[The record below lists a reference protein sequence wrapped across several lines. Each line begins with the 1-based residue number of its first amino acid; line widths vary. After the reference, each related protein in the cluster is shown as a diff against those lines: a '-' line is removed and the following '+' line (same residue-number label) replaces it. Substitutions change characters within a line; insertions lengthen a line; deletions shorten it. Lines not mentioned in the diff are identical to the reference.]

1 MALAL
6 ADVRI
11 LDLTQYEAGTS
22 STQALGWLG
31 AQIVKVEPPGRGEP
45 GRRLGSGPDAVDST
59 YFITLNNNKRSL
71 TLDLKTDEGHEIFLQ
86 LVPKFD
92 IVVENFTLG
101 TMERLGIGY
110 DTLKELHPAL
120 IYCTVKGFGTTGPW
134 APTKS
139 FDMVA
144 QAAGGAMALTGMA
157 DGMPLK
163 PGPTIGDTGTGVQAA
178 IGMLAA
184 LWQRQR
190 DGVGQ
195 KVELSM
201 QEAVT
206 NYTRVPMTRREVS
219 GDPAPPYGDGLTA
232 PTGLFPCKPGGR
244 SDWVWVVVAGDR
256 MRKALMETIGRPDL
270 NENTEARGITRNEGG
285 DVREAIES
293 WTRERTKF
301 EVMDAMRE
309 AGVPSGPVLDSG
321 EIFNNEHL
329 RERGMLVEIEHP
341 TRGPMT
347 LLGCPIR
354 LSESPAVHR
363 RAPLLGEHTAEVL
376 AEELGL
382 GVSELEALLESG
394 VVSVSG

>member
-6 ADVRI
+6 SDVRI

-45 GRRLGSGPDAVDST
+45 GRRLGAGSGAVDST

-71 TLDLKTDEGHEIFLQ
+71 TLDLKTDEGREIFLQ

-244 SDWVWVVVAGDR
+244 SDWVWVVVAGGR

-270 NENTEARGITRNEGG
+270 NENNESRGITRNEGG

-341 TRGPMT
+341 TRGAMT

-394 VVSVSG
+394 VVSTA

>member
-1 MALAL
+1 MSLAL
-6 ADVRI
+6 SDVRI

-45 GRRLGSGPDAVDST
+45 GRRLGAGSEVDST

-71 TLDLKTDEGHEIFLQ
+71 TLDLKSDEGREIFLK
-86 LVPKFD
+86 LVPNFD

-101 TMERLGIGY
+101 TMERLGLGY
-110 DTLKELHPAL
+110 DTLKEIHPHL
-120 IYCTVKGFGTTGPW
+120 IYCTVKGFGESGPW

-144 QAAGGAMALTGMA
+144 QAAGGAMAVTGTA

-163 PGPTIGDTGTGVQAA
+163 PGATIGDTGTGVQAA

-201 QEAVT
+201 MEAVT
-206 NYTRVPMTRREVS
+206 NYTRVAMTRREVA

-244 SDWVWVVVAGDR
+244 SDWVWVVVANGR
-256 MRKALMETIGRPDL
+256 MRQALMDTIGRPDL
-270 NENTEARGITRNEGG
+270 GASNGAGGITRTDGD
-285 DVREAIES
+285 DVREAIAS

-309 AGVPSGPVLDSG
+309 AGVPSGPVLHSG
-321 EIFNNEHL
+321 EIFENEHL

-376 AEELGL
+376 AEELGIEA
-382 GVSELEALLESG
+382 SEVEALAQSG
-394 VVSVSG
+394 IVSTA

>member
-6 ADVRI
+6 SDVRI

-31 AQIVKVEPPGRGEP
+31 AQIVKVEPPERGEP
-45 GRRLGSGPDAVDST
+45 GRRLGAGNSVDST

-71 TLDLKTDEGHEIFLQ
+71 TLDLKSDEGREIFLQ

-110 DTLKELHPAL
+110 DTLKELHPQL

-144 QAAGGAMALTGMA
+144 QAAGGAMAVTGMA

-201 QEAVT
+201 MEAVT
-206 NYTRVPMTRREVS
+206 NYTRVPMTRREIS

-244 SDWVWVVVAGDR
+244 SDWVWVVVAGGR

-270 NENTEARGITRNEGG
+270 IKPDATRTISRDEG
-285 DVREAIES
+285 DEIRQAIEA
-293 WTRERTKF
+293 WTSQRTKF
-301 EVMDAMRE
+301 EVMDKMRE
-309 AGVPSGPVLDSG
+309 VGVPSGPVLDSG
-321 EIFNNEHL
+321 EIFANEHL
-329 RERGMLVEIEHP
+329 RERGMLVDIEHP

-382 GVSELEALLESG
+382 AASDVEALAQSG
-394 VVSVSG
+394 IVSTA

>member
-1 MALAL
+1 MSLAL
-6 ADVRI
+6 SDVRI

-45 GRRLGSGPDAVDST
+45 GRRLGAANEVDST

-71 TLDLKTDEGHEIFLQ
+71 TLDLKSDEGREIFLR

-110 DTLKELHPAL
+110 ETLKELHPTL

-144 QAAGGAMALTGMA
+144 QAAGGAMAITGMA

-219 GDPAPPYGDGLTA
+219 GDPAPPYGDGQTA

-244 SDWVWVVVAGDR
+244 SDWVWIVVAGGR
-256 MRKALMETIGRPDL
+256 MRQSRMTEIGRPDL
-270 NENTEARGITRNEGG
+270 AQSNGARGITRNEG
-285 DVREAIES
+285 DEVRQAIEA
-293 WTRERTKF
+293 WTSQRTKY
-301 EVMDAMRE
+301 EVMERMRE
-309 AGVPSGPVLDSG
+309 VGVPSGPVLDSG
-321 EIFNNEHL
+321 EIFANEHL
-329 RERGMLVEIEHP
+329 RERGMLVDIEHP

-382 GVSELEALLESG
+382 AETELSALSESG
-394 VVSVSG
+394 VVSLNQ

>member
-1 MALAL
+1 MERAL

-31 AQIVKVEPPGRGEP
+31 ADIVKVEPPGRGEP
-45 GRRLGSGPDAVDST
+45 GRRLGGGDDADSV
-59 YFITLNNNKRSL
+59 YFITLNNNKKSL
-71 TLDLKTDEGHEIFLQ
+71 SLDLKSERGRELFLR
-86 LVPKFD
+86 LVPNFD

-101 TMERLGIGY
+101 AMERLGIGY
-110 DTLKELHPAL
+110 ETLRAIHPQL
-120 IYCTVKGFGTTGPW
+120 IYCTVKGFGASGPW
-134 APTKS
+134 AHTKS

-144 QAAGGAMALTGMA
+144 QATGGAMALTGTEETI
-157 DGMPLK
+157 PLK

-201 QEAVT
+201 QEAMT
-206 NYTRVPMTRREVS
+206 NYTRVPMTRRYAA
-219 GDPAPPYGDGLTA
+219 GDPAPPYGDGQTA

-244 SDWVWVVVAGDR
+244 SDWVWIVVANGKMWR
-256 MRKALMETIGRPDL
+256 SLLEAIGREDL
-270 NENTEARGITRNEGG
+270 LDRHDPRGITRDAG
-285 DVREAIES
+285 DDLREAIEA
-293 WTRERTKF
+293 WTRQRTKF
-301 EVMDAMRE
+301 EVME
-309 AGVPSGPVLDSG
+309 LLGKVGVPTGPVLDSG
-321 EIFNNEHL
+321 EIYRNQHL

-341 TRGPMT
+341 QRGPMT

-354 LSESPAVHR
+354 LSESPPVHQ
-363 RAPLLGEHTAEVL
+363 RAPLLGEHTREVL
-376 AEELGL
+376 TAELGL
-382 GVSELEALLESG
+382 STAEMEDLAAAG
-394 VVSVSG
+394 VV

>member
-1 MALAL
+1 MERAL

-31 AQIVKVEPPGRGEP
+31 ADIVKVEPPGRGEP
-45 GRRLGSGPDAVDST
+45 GRRLGGDDGADSV
-59 YFITLNNNKRSL
+59 YFITLNNNKKSL
-71 TLDLKTDEGHEIFLQ
+71 SLDLKSERGREVFLQ
-86 LVPKFD
+86 LVPNFD

-101 TMERLGIGY
+101 TMERLGLGY
-110 DTLKELHPAL
+110 ETLRELHPQL
-120 IYCTVKGFGTTGPW
+120 IYCTVKGFGASGPW
-134 APTKS
+134 AHTKS

-144 QAAGGAMALTGMA
+144 QATGGAMALTGTEETI
-157 DGMPLK
+157 PLK

-201 QEAVT
+201 QEAMT
-206 NYTRVPMTRREVS
+206 NYTRVPMTRRYAA
-219 GDPAPPYGDGLTA
+219 GDPAPPYGDGQTA

-244 SDWVWVVVAGDR
+244 SDWVWIVVANGR
-256 MRKALMETIGRPDL
+256 MWRSLLEAIGREDL
-270 NENTEARGITRNEGG
+270 LDGHDPQGITRNAGEEL
-285 DVREAIES
+285 REVIEA

-301 EVMDAMRE
+301 EVME
-309 AGVPSGPVLDSG
+309 VLGKVGVPTGPVLDSG
-321 EIFNNEHL
+321 EIYRNEHL

-341 TRGPMT
+341 QRGPMT

-354 LSESPAVHR
+354 LSESPAVHQ
-363 RAPLLGEHTAEVL
+363 RAPLLGEHTREVL
-376 AEELGL
+376 TAELGL
-382 GVSELEALLESG
+382 SAAELEELAQSE
-394 VVSVSG
+394 VV

>member
-1 MALAL
+1 MSLAL
-6 ADVRI
+6 SDVRI

-45 GRRLGSGPDAVDST
+45 GRRLGAGSEVDST

-71 TLDLKTDEGHEIFLQ
+71 TLDLKTDEGREIFLK
-86 LVPKFD
+86 LVPNFD

-110 DTLKELHPAL
+110 DTLKALHPQL

-144 QAAGGAMALTGMA
+144 QAAGGAMAITGTE
-157 DGMPLK
+157 DTLPLK

-206 NYTRVPMTRREVS
+206 NYTRVPMTRREVA
-219 GDPAPPYGDGLTA
+219 GDPAPPYGDGQTA

-244 SDWVWVVVAGDR
+244 SDWVWIVVAGGR
-256 MRKALMETIGRPDL
+256 MRKALMDTIGRPDL
-270 NENTEARGITRNEGG
+270 IKHDATRTITRDEGD
-285 DVREAIES
+285 DVRQAIEV

-321 EIFNNEHL
+321 EIFTNEHL
-329 RERGMLVEIEHP
+329 RERGMLVDIEHP

-382 GVSELEALLESG
+382 EVSEVEALAESG
-394 VVSVSG
+394 VVSTA

>member
-1 MALAL
+1 MSLAL
-6 ADVRI
+6 SDVRI

-45 GRRLGSGPDAVDST
+45 GRRLRSSNGVDST

-71 TLDLKTDEGHEIFLQ
+71 TLDLKSDEGREIFLK

-101 TMERLGIGY
+101 AMERLGIGY
-110 DTLKELHPAL
+110 DTLKELHPQL

-190 DGVGQ
+190 DGIGQ

-201 QEAVT
+201 MEAVT
-206 NYTRVPMTRREVS
+206 NYTRVPMTRREVD

-244 SDWVWVVVAGDR
+244 SDWVWVVVAGGR
-256 MRKALMETIGRPDL
+256 MRRALMETIGRPDL
-270 NENTEARGITRNEGG
+270 ADSNGARGITRDDGD
-285 DVREAIES
+285 DVRQAIEA
-293 WTRERTKF
+293 WTSQRTKY
-301 EVMDAMRE
+301 EVMEQMRE
-309 AGVPSGPVLDSG
+309 VGVPSGPVLDSG
-321 EIFNNEHL
+321 EIFTNEHL
-329 RERGMLVEIEHP
+329 QERGMLVDIEHP

-382 GVSELEALLESG
+382 AAAEVEALAMSG
-394 VVSVSG
+394 VVST

>member
-1 MALAL
+1 MSLAL

-31 AQIVKVEPPGRGEP
+31 AQIVKIEPPGRGEP
-45 GRRLGSGPDAVDST
+45 GRRLGGRSDGLDST

-71 TLDLKTDEGHEIFLQ
+71 TLDLKSDEGRQIFLQ
-86 LVPKFD
+86 LVPRFD

-110 DTLKELHPAL
+110 ATLKEIHPQL

-144 QAAGGAMALTGMA
+144 QAAGGAMALTGTA

-190 DGVGQ
+190 DGIGQ

-206 NYTRVPMTRREVS
+206 NYTRVPMTRRDVS
-219 GDPAPPYGDGLTA
+219 GDPAPPYGDGQTA
-232 PTGLFPCKPGGR
+232 PTGLFPCQPGGR
-244 SDWVWVVVAGDR
+244 ADWVWVVVANRR
-256 MRKALMETIGRPDL
+256 MRQTLMETIGRPDL
-270 NENTEARGITRNEGG
+270 AESNEGGGITRSDGA
-285 DVREAIES
+285 DVREAIAS
-293 WTRERTKF
+293 WTRQRTKY
-301 EVMDAMRE
+301 EVMETMRDV
-309 AGVPSGPVLDSG
+309 GVPSGPVLDSG
-321 EIFNNEHL
+321 EIFANEHL
-329 RERGMLVEIEHP
+329 RSRDMLVEIEHP

-354 LSESPAVHR
+354 LSESPASHR
-363 RAPLLGEHTAEVL
+363 RAPLLGEHTGQVL
-376 AEELGL
+376 SEELGL
-382 GVSELEALLESG
+382 AESEVAALAESG
-394 VVSVSG
+394 IVSL

>member
-6 ADVRI
+6 SDVRI

-45 GRRLGSGPDAVDST
+45 GRRLGAGNSVDST

-71 TLDLKTDEGHEIFLQ
+71 TLDLKSEEGRKIFLK
-86 LVPKFD
+86 LVPNFD

-110 DTLKELHPAL
+110 DTLKELHPQL

-144 QAAGGAMALTGMA
+144 QAAGGAMAVTGMA

-184 LWQRQR
+184 LWPRPR

-195 KVELSM
+195 TRRLSM
-201 QEAVT
+201 
-206 NYTRVPMTRREVS
+206 
-219 GDPAPPYGDGLTA
+219 L
-232 PTGLFPCKPGGR
+232 
-244 SDWVWVVVAGDR
+244 
-256 MRKALMETIGRPDL
+256 
-270 NENTEARGITRNEGG
+270 
-285 DVREAIES
+285 
-293 WTRERTKF
+293 
-301 EVMDAMRE
+301 
-309 AGVPSGPVLDSG
+309 
-321 EIFNNEHL
+321 
-329 RERGMLVEIEHP
+329 
-341 TRGPMT
+341 
-347 LLGCPIR
+347 
-354 LSESPAVHR
+354 
-363 RAPLLGEHTAEVL
+363 
-376 AEELGL
+376 
-382 GVSELEALLESG
+382 
-394 VVSVSG
+394 

>member
-6 ADVRI
+6 SDVRI

-31 AQIVKVEPPGRGEP
+31 AQIVKVEPPERGEP
-45 GRRLGSGPDAVDST
+45 GRRLGAGNSVDST

-71 TLDLKTDEGHEIFLQ
+71 TLDLKTEEGREIFLK
-86 LVPKFD
+86 LVPNFD

-110 DTLKELHPAL
+110 DMLKELHPQL

-144 QAAGGAMALTGMA
+144 QAAGGAMAVTGMA

-201 QEAVT
+201 MEAVT

-244 SDWVWVVVAGDR
+244 SDWVWVVVAGGR

-270 NENTEARGITRNEGG
+270 IKPDATRTISRDEG
-285 DVREAIES
+285 DEIRQAIEA
-293 WTRERTKF
+293 WTSQRTKF
-301 EVMDAMRE
+301 EVMDKMRE
-309 AGVPSGPVLDSG
+309 VGVPSGPVLDSG
-321 EIFNNEHL
+321 EIFANEHL
-329 RERGMLVEIEHP
+329 RERGMLVDIEHP

-382 GVSELEALLESG
+382 AATEVEALAQSG
-394 VVSVSG
+394 IVSTA

>member
-6 ADVRI
+6 SDVRI

-31 AQIVKVEPPGRGEP
+31 AQIVKVEPPERGEP
-45 GRRLGSGPDAVDST
+45 GRRLGAGNSVDST

-71 TLDLKTDEGHEIFLQ
+71 TLDLKSDEGREIFLQ

-110 DTLKELHPAL
+110 DTLKELHPQL

-144 QAAGGAMALTGMA
+144 QAAGGAMAVTGMA

-201 QEAVT
+201 MEAVT

-244 SDWVWVVVAGDR
+244 SDWVWVVVAGGR

-270 NENTEARGITRNEGG
+270 TKPDATRTISRDEG
-285 DVREAIES
+285 DEIRQAIEA
-293 WTRERTKF
+293 WTSQRTKF
-301 EVMDAMRE
+301 EVMDKMRE
-309 AGVPSGPVLDSG
+309 VGVPSGPVLDSG
-321 EIFNNEHL
+321 EIFANEHL
-329 RERGMLVEIEHP
+329 RERGMLVDIEHP

-382 GVSELEALLESG
+382 AASDVEALAQSG
-394 VVSVSG
+394 IVSTA

>member
-1 MALAL
+1 MERAL

-31 AQIVKVEPPGRGEP
+31 AEIVKVEPPGRGEP
-45 GRRLGSGPDAVDST
+45 GRRLGGGEDGADSV

-71 TLDLKTDEGHEIFLQ
+71 SLDLKSERGREIFLR
-86 LVPKFD
+86 LVPNFD

-101 TMERLGIGY
+101 TMERLGLGY
-110 DTLKELHPAL
+110 ETLRELHPQL
-120 IYCTVKGFGTTGPW
+120 IYCTVKGFGASGPW
-134 APTKS
+134 ARTKS

-144 QAAGGAMALTGMA
+144 QATGGAMSLTGTA
-157 DGMPLK
+157 EGMPLK

-195 KVELSM
+195 RVELSM
-201 QEAVT
+201 QEAMT
-206 NYTRVPMTRREVS
+206 NYTRVPMTRRYVA
-219 GDPAPPYGDGLTA
+219 GDPAPPYGDGQTA

-244 SDWVWVVVAGDR
+244 SDWVWVVVANGR
-256 MRKALMETIGRPDL
+256 MWRALLEAMEREDL
-270 NENTEARGITRNEGG
+270 LEAHDPRGITRDAGEEL
-285 DVREAIES
+285 REAIGA

-301 EVMDAMRE
+301 EVMEVLGR
-309 AGVPSGPVLDSG
+309 AGVPTGPVLDSG
-321 EIFNNEHL
+321 EIYENEHL

-341 TRGPMT
+341 QRGPMT

-354 LSESPAVHR
+354 LSASPAVHQ
-363 RAPLLGEHTAEVL
+363 RAPLLGEHTREVL
-376 AEELGL
+376 AAELGMSAGEVEELA
-382 GVSELEALLESG
+382 EAG
-394 VVSVSG
+394 VV

>member
-6 ADVRI
+6 SDVRI

-31 AQIVKVEPPGRGEP
+31 AQIVKVEPPERGEP
-45 GRRLGSGPDAVDST
+45 GRRLGAGNSVDST
-59 YFITLNNNKRSL
+59 YFITLNNNKRAL
-71 TLDLKTDEGHEIFLQ
+71 TLDLKSDEGREIFLK
-86 LVPKFD
+86 LVPNFD

-110 DTLKELHPAL
+110 DTLKELHPQL

-144 QAAGGAMALTGMA
+144 QAAGGAMAVTGMA

-201 QEAVT
+201 MEAVT
-206 NYTRVPMTRREVS
+206 NYTRVPMTRREIS

-244 SDWVWVVVAGDR
+244 SDWVWVVVAGGR

-270 NENTEARGITRNEGG
+270 IKPDATRTISRDEG
-285 DVREAIES
+285 DEIRQAIEA
-293 WTRERTKF
+293 WTSQRTKF
-301 EVMDAMRE
+301 EVMDKMRE
-309 AGVPSGPVLDSG
+309 VGVPSGPVLDSG
-321 EIFNNEHL
+321 EIFANEHL
-329 RERGMLVEIEHP
+329 RERGMLVDIEHP

-382 GVSELEALLESG
+382 AASDVEALAQSG
-394 VVSVSG
+394 IVSTA

>member
-1 MALAL
+1 MTLAL
-6 ADVRI
+6 SDIRI

-22 STQALGWLG
+22 STQVLGWLG
-31 AQIVKVEPPGRGEP
+31 ADIVKVEPPGRGEP
-45 GRRLGSGPDAVDST
+45 GRRLGAGADGLDSM
-59 YFITLNNNKRSL
+59 YFLTLNNNKQSL
-71 TLDLKTDEGHEIFLQ
+71 TLDLKSDRGRELFLE

-110 DTLKELHPAL
+110 ETLKERHPTL

-144 QAAGGAMALTGMA
+144 QAAGGAMAITGTNETL
-157 DGMPLK
+157 PLK
-163 PGPTIGDTGTGVQAA
+163 PGPTVGDTGTGVQAA

-206 NYTRVPMTRREVS
+206 NYTRVPMSRRAVA
-219 GDPAPPYGDGLTA
+219 GDPSPPYGDGQTA

-244 SDWVWVVVAGDR
+244 SDWVWIVVANSR
-256 MRKALMETIGRPDL
+256 MRASLMQTIGRTDL
-270 NENTEARGITRNEGG
+270 IGESQDGGITRTDGPE
-285 DVREAIES
+285 VREAIEV
-293 WTRERTKF
+293 WTRERTKY
-301 EVMDAMRE
+301 EVMDEMRQ

-321 EIFNNEHL
+321 DIYSNEHL
-329 RERGMLVEIEHP
+329 RERDMLVEVDHP
-341 TRGPMT
+341 TRGRVT

-354 LSESPAVHR
+354 LSESPPAHQP
-363 RAPLLGEHTAEVL
+363 APLLGQHTSDVL
-376 AEELGL
+376 SRELGL
-382 GVSELEALLESG
+382 SESELQSLSESG
-394 VVSVSG
+394 VV

>member
-1 MALAL
+1 MRLGPL
-6 ADVRI
+6 RPRRW
-11 LDLTQYEAGTS
+11 AGWGLRLSRS
-22 STQALGWLG
+22 SL
-31 AQIVKVEPPGRGEP
+31 RGEVSR
-45 GRRLGSGPDAVDST
+45 GRRLGAGSGAVDST

-71 TLDLKTDEGHEIFLQ
+71 TLDLKTDEGREIFLQ

-244 SDWVWVVVAGDR
+244 SDWVWVVVAGGR

-270 NENTEARGITRNEGG
+270 NENNESRGITRNEGG

-341 TRGPMT
+341 TRGAMT

-394 VVSVSG
+394 VVSTA

>member
-6 ADVRI
+6 SDVRI

-22 STQALGWLG
+22 ATQALGWLG
-31 AQIVKVEPPGRGEP
+31 AQIVKIEPPQRGEP
-45 GRRLGSGPDAVDST
+45 GRRLGAVNGDDST

-71 TLDLKTDEGHEIFLQ
+71 TLDLKSEEGRGIFLK
-86 LVPKFD
+86 LVPNFD

-101 TMERLGIGY
+101 AMERLGLGY
-110 DTLKELHPAL
+110 ETLRELHPTL
-120 IYCTVKGFGTTGPW
+120 IYCTVKGFGASGPW

-144 QAAGGAMALTGMA
+144 QATGGAMALTGTSETL
-157 DGMPLK
+157 PLK

-178 IGMLAA
+178 IGILAA

-190 DGVGQ
+190 DGIGQ

-206 NYTRVPMTRREVS
+206 NYTRVPMTRREVA
-219 GDPAPPYGDGLTA
+219 GDPAPPYGDGQTA

-244 SDWVWVVVAGDR
+244 ADWAWIVVANSR
-256 MRKALMETIGRPDL
+256 MREALMTTIGRPDL
-270 NENTEARGITRNEGG
+270 IPTGDQRGGITRTDGEA
-285 DVREAIES
+285 VRQAIEA
-293 WTRERTKF
+293 WTRERTKY
-301 EVMDAMRE
+301 EVMETMRE

-321 EIFNNEHL
+321 EIFTNEHL
-329 RERGMLVEIEHP
+329 RERGMLIDIEHP
-341 TRGPMT
+341 TRGGMT

-376 AEELGL
+376 TEELGL
-382 GVSELEALLESG
+382 GGGDLAALVESG
-394 VVSVSG
+394 VV

>member
-1 MALAL
+1 MSLAL
-6 ADVRI
+6 SDVRI

-31 AQIVKVEPPGRGEP
+31 ADIVKVEPPVRGEP
-45 GRRLGSGPDAVDST
+45 GRHLRAGPGTADST

-71 TLDLKTDEGHEIFLQ
+71 TLDLKTDRGRELFLE
-86 LVPKFD
+86 LVPRFD

-110 DTLKELHPAL
+110 DTLKELHPQL

-144 QAAGGAMALTGMA
+144 QAAGGAMALTGME

-184 LWQRQR
+184 LWQRAR

-244 SDWVWVVVAGDR
+244 SDWVWVVVAGGR
-256 MRKALMETIGRPDL
+256 MRKALMDTIGRPDL
-270 NENTEARGITRNEGG
+270 AESNGARGITRDEG
-285 DVREAIES
+285 DEVREAIEA

-301 EVMDAMRE
+301 EVMDKMRE
-309 AGVPSGPVLDSG
+309 VGVPSGPVLDSG
-321 EIFNNEHL
+321 EIFDNEHL

-382 GVSELEALLESG
+382 EASELEGLSESG
-394 VVSVSG
+394 VV

>member
-1 MALAL
+1 MDLAL

-45 GRRLGSGPDAVDST
+45 GRRLGGTGGEFDST

-71 TLDLKTDEGHEIFLQ
+71 TLDLKSDEGRDLFLRM
-86 LVPKFD
+86 VPNFD

-101 TMERLGIGY
+101 TMERLGLGY
-110 DTLKELHPAL
+110 DVLRERHPQL

-144 QAAGGAMALTGMA
+144 QAAGGAMALTGTA

-190 DGVGQ
+190 DGIGQ

-206 NYTRVPMTRREVS
+206 NYTRVPMVRRELA
-219 GDPAPPYGDGLTA
+219 GDPAPPYGDGQTA
-232 PTGLFPCKPGGR
+232 PTGLFPCQPGGR
-244 SDWVWVVVAGDR
+244 ADWVWIVVANSR
-256 MRKALMETIGRPDL
+256 MRQALMETIGRPEL
-270 NENTEARGITRNEGG
+270 GKSNGAGGITRSDGEE
-285 DVREAIES
+285 VRAAIEA
-293 WTRERTKF
+293 WTEQRTKY
-301 EVMDAMRE
+301 EVMEAMAA

-321 EIFNNEHL
+321 EIFANEHL
-329 RERGMLVEIEHP
+329 RERGMLVDIEHP

-376 AEELGL
+376 GAELGL
-382 GVSELEALLESG
+382 SADEVAALAAAG
-394 VVSVSG
+394 VV

>member
-1 MALAL
+1 MSLAL
-6 ADVRI
+6 SDVRI

-31 AQIVKVEPPGRGEP
+31 AQIVKVEPPVRGEP
-45 GRRLGSGPDAVDST
+45 GRRLGAGNSVDST

-71 TLDLKTDEGHEIFLQ
+71 TLDLKSDEGREIFLK
-86 LVPKFD
+86 LVPNFD

-110 DTLKELHPAL
+110 DTLKEIHPQL

-144 QAAGGAMALTGMA
+144 QAAGGAMAVTGMA

-201 QEAVT
+201 MEAVT
-206 NYTRVPMTRREVS
+206 NYTRVPMTRREIS

-244 SDWVWVVVAGDR
+244 SDWVWVVVAGGR

-270 NENTEARGITRNEGG
+270 IKPDASRTITRDEGD
-285 DVREAIES
+285 DVRQAIEA
-293 WTRERTKF
+293 WTSQRTKY
-301 EVMDAMRE
+301 EVMDKMRE
-309 AGVPSGPVLDSG
+309 VGVPSGPVLDSG
-321 EIFNNEHL
+321 EIFANEHL
-329 RERGMLVEIEHP
+329 RERGMLVDIEHP

-382 GVSELEALLESG
+382 AASDVEALAESG
-394 VVSVSG
+394 IVSTA

>member
-45 GRRLGSGPDAVDST
+45 GRRLRSGNEVDST

-71 TLDLKTDEGHEIFLQ
+71 TLDLKSDEGREIFLQ
-86 LVPKFD
+86 LVPRFD

-110 DTLKELHPAL
+110 DTLKEIHPQL

-144 QAAGGAMALTGMA
+144 QAAGGAMSLTGME

-201 QEAVT
+201 MEAVT

-244 SDWVWVVVAGDR
+244 SDWVWVVVAGGR
-256 MRKALMETIGRPDL
+256 MRQALMDTIGRPDL
-270 NENTEARGITRNEGG
+270 AESNGARGITRDEG
-285 DVREAIES
+285 DEVRQAIEA
-293 WTRERTKF
+293 WTSQRTKY
-301 EVMDAMRE
+301 EVMEKMRE
-309 AGVPSGPVLDSG
+309 VGVPSGPVLDSG
-321 EIFNNEHL
+321 EIFENEHL
-329 RERGMLVEIEHP
+329 RERGMLVDIEHP

-382 GVSELEALLESG
+382 EESEVTALAESG
-394 VVSVSG
+394 VV

>member
-1 MALAL
+1 MSLAL
-6 ADVRI
+6 SDVRI

-31 AQIVKVEPPGRGEP
+31 AQIVKVEPPVRGEP
-45 GRRLGSGPDAVDST
+45 GRRLGAGNSVDST

-71 TLDLKTDEGHEIFLQ
+71 TLDLKSDEGREIFLK
-86 LVPKFD
+86 LVPNFD

-110 DTLKELHPAL
+110 DTLKAIHPQL

-144 QAAGGAMALTGMA
+144 QAAGGAMAVTGMA

-206 NYTRVPMTRREVS
+206 NYTRVPMTRREVA

-244 SDWVWVVVAGDR
+244 SDWVWVVVAGGR

-270 NENTEARGITRNEGG
+270 IKPDASRTITRDEGD
-285 DVREAIES
+285 DVRQAIEA
-293 WTRERTKF
+293 WTSQRTKY
-301 EVMDAMRE
+301 EVMDKMRE
-309 AGVPSGPVLDSG
+309 VGVPSGPVLDSG
-321 EIFNNEHL
+321 EIFANEHL
-329 RERGMLVEIEHP
+329 RERGMLVDIEHP

-382 GVSELEALLESG
+382 AASDVEALAESG
-394 VVSVSG
+394 IVSTA

>member
-6 ADVRI
+6 SDVRI

-31 AQIVKVEPPGRGEP
+31 AQIVKVEPPERGEP
-45 GRRLGSGPDAVDST
+45 GRRLGAGNSVDST

-71 TLDLKTDEGHEIFLQ
+71 TLDLKSDEGREIFLK
-86 LVPKFD
+86 LVPNFD

-110 DTLKELHPAL
+110 DTLKELHPQL

-144 QAAGGAMALTGMA
+144 QAAGGAMAVTGMA

-201 QEAVT
+201 MEAVT

-244 SDWVWVVVAGDR
+244 SDWVWVVVAGGR

-270 NENTEARGITRNEGG
+270 IKPDATRTISRDEG
-285 DVREAIES
+285 DEIRQAIEA
-293 WTRERTKF
+293 WTSQRTKF
-301 EVMDAMRE
+301 EVMDKMRE
-309 AGVPSGPVLDSG
+309 VGVPSGPVLDSG
-321 EIFNNEHL
+321 EIFANEHL
-329 RERGMLVEIEHP
+329 RERGMLVDIEHP

-382 GVSELEALLESG
+382 AATEVEALAQSG
-394 VVSVSG
+394 IVSTA

>member
-1 MALAL
+1 MRLGPL
-6 ADVRI
+6 RPRH
-11 LDLTQYEAGTS
+11 
-22 STQALGWLG
+22 LGWLG

-45 GRRLGSGPDAVDST
+45 GRRLGAGSGAVDST

-71 TLDLKTDEGHEIFLQ
+71 TLDLKTDEGLEIFLQ

-110 DTLKELHPAL
+110 DTLKEIHPAL

-244 SDWVWVVVAGDR
+244 SDWVWVVVAGGR

-270 NENTEARGITRNEGG
+270 NENNGVDEA
-285 DVREAIES
+285 
-293 WTRERTKF
+293 
-301 EVMDAMRE
+301 
-309 AGVPSGPVLDSG
+309 
-321 EIFNNEHL
+321 
-329 RERGMLVEIEHP
+329 
-341 TRGPMT
+341 
-347 LLGCPIR
+347 
-354 LSESPAVHR
+354 SPAT
-363 RAPLLGEHTAEVL
+363 RAVTCVKRSSH
-376 AEELGL
+376 GL
-382 GVSELEALLESG
+382 VSAPS
-394 VVSVSG
+394 SR